1 MRVQWVLLPRTS
13 GNDGTYAMSKVP
25 INTEPKM
32 WISVVGSKRPACS
45 GRSDSWVGS
54 GSQYRAAE
62 AVPS

>member
-1 MRVQWVLLPRTS
+1 MRVQWVLLARTAS
-13 GNDGTYAMSKVP
+13 NDGTYAMSKVP